1 MTAAPDGRPVRR
13 RTRLVLW
20 PLAAVALGTLLGAV
34 VVALTVIVVRAG
46 SQPGEGFADL
56 GIIVLGV
63 LVGAVLGVTA
73 AVLALVWVARRLF
86 GRGRRLWPV
95 LWSLAGVLA
104 LAVALS
110 VVSGMLADAGVE
122 SEGLAV
128 TGLVVL
134 LVPSAAFLAWDRRG

>member
-46 SQPGEGFADL
+46 SQPGEAFADL